1 MKEIYLT
8 NNKGIVFVDNEDYEW
23 LQQYKWNFN
32 LSRNGNGYATTNL
45 YLNKRN
51 LIKHMHRLI
60 MNEPIGLQID
70 HIDNNGLNN
79 QKNNLRIVTNQQN
92 QMNRKK
98 GINCSSK
105 YKGVTWKKQDKQWQ
119 AQIQANKKYIYLGLF
134 RIEEDA
140 AKAYNE
146 AAIELFGEYAHLNE
160 VKL

>member
-1 MKEIYLT
+1 
-8 NNKGIVFVDNEDYEW
+8 
-23 LQQYKWNFN
+23 
-32 LSRNGNGYATTNL
+32 
-45 YLNKRN
+45 
-51 LIKHMHRLI
+51 MHRLI

-119 AQIQANKKYIYLGLF
+119 AQIQAKKYIYLGLF
-134 RIEEDA
+134 RIEE
-140 AKAYNE
+140 E
-146 AAIELFGEYAHLNE
+146 AAIAYNKAAIKLFGEYAHLNE
-160 VKL
+160 VI